1 VAGVTERFGNDS
13 EDQRA
18 VPGEDPDRRRDV
30 FNRIRRAFNWLDAWT
45 IEAFNPVYPGR
56 PQS

>member
-1 VAGVTERFGNDS
+1 
-13 EDQRA
+13 
-18 VPGEDPDRRRDV
+18 V

-45 IEAFNPVYPGR
+45 IEASNPVYPGR